1 MKLSP
6 PPPKALS
13 KEAVKPPSPAAASPD
28 PPAAK
33 NDAGAEAEEL
43 GSDNGADLQS
53 GAAVAPPDEKKPDS
67 GSPNDA
73 VEPMALRALSCLTPG

>member
-1 MKLSP
+1 MDLTAQLLSCGYIDMVVT
-6 PPPKALS
+6 ALT
-13 KEAVKPPSPAAASPD
+13 AV
-28 PPAAK
+28 
-33 NDAGAEAEEL
+33 EEL
-43 GSDNGADLQS
+43 GSDSGADLQS